1 MKIKLAFYLSI
12 ILLVIYAFQEKQ
24 SVEPQLDGVWNSIGY
39 GHQLIIA
46 DSTVTLYD
54 ISENGCVFSAKLPKA
69 LLYSYYEVTKLTSDT
84 LEVKLGF
91 TKYNFIRS
99 TSNTNLCN
107 DMLID
112 DNAVSNFDALWHT
125 FNENYAFF
133 KLRGIDWQA
142 MKEKYRPKLNAQST
156 DVELYAVLKEMT
168 SELKDGHVSIE
179 KPESIEDEIDNNG
192 TDDRALRKM
201 IISEINSKYV
211 DSLKSYN
218 KGSVNWG
225 IINNNIGYIQINDFE
240 DLANYQVD
248 ENLSPEEFWNEYWE
262 NAGESYNYPNDV
274 LRSFEKQLA
283 IIFND
288 IKNTEVCI
296 IDIRFNGGGFDQV
309 GLEVLRYFTNKS
321 TIAFS
326 KKARIQNGFTEKQ
339 TVYIAP
345 SKNHYTGNLFL
356 LTSHQT
362 ASASETF
369 VLASLNLPN
378 AKKIGSN
385 TEGVFSDVLSKK
397 LPNGWE
403 YSLSNEVYESTEG
416 MNYERIGIPADYKI
430 DYSDKS
436 TEFYNNLLEDL
447 KTGGDKAIEKVVE
460 LNES

>member
-54 ISENGCVFSAKLPKA
+54 TSENGCVFSAKLPKA

-274 LRSFEKQLA
+274 LSSFEKQLA